1 MCDEQRY
8 TEGVC
13 RESLASGVAKDYV
26 LADGLSNPDRL
37 LPAIHT
43 HLPALTGRT
52 LALRWLC
59 AGPTSETSAQHRNS
73 VNLVSIVSPGT

>member
-1 MCDEQRY
+1 MCDEQWY

-13 RESLASGVAKDYV
+13 SESLASGVAKDYV

-43 HLPALTGRT
+43 HLPALTGRWLNAVSVLGPRQRRRPSTETALT
-52 LALRWLC
+52 LCL
-59 AGPTSETSAQHRNS
+59 
-73 VNLVSIVSPGT
+73 